1 MPGKSLGLIETVGL
15 AAAVEA
21 ADAALKSANVTLAGC
36 EQTKGNGL
44 ILVKLMGEVSAV
56 NAAVEA
62 GAVAASRMGKLYA
75 HRVIARAAEGIEAM
89 TQITCKSVAPTRPAL
104 PADTGAKTALHD
116 DVTAKAVVPDDIS
129 IQSVL
134 PDDVTAKAVM
144 PDDTSM
150 PVLPDD
156 VTTKAVVPDVTL
168 TQPVSPGDAPVQPGS
183 EAETDPV
190 NNGADINA
198 NEPSSDAISP
208 VQDAVT
214 KGNKSARRSGQR
226 KK

>member
-44 ILVKLMGEVSAV
+44 ILVRLTGEVSAV

-116 DVTAKAVVPDDIS
+116 DVTTKAVVPDDIS
-129 IQSVL
+129 N
-134 PDDVTAKAVM
+134 DVTAKAVM

-150 PVLPDD
+150 LVLPGN

-168 TQPVSPGDAPVQPGS
+168 TQLVSPGDAPVQPRS

>member
-44 ILVKLMGEVSAV
+44 ILVRLTGEVSAV

-89 TQITCKSVAPTRPAL
+89 TQITCKSVAPTRLAL

-129 IQSVL
+129 N
-134 PDDVTAKAVM
+134 DVTAKAVM

-150 PVLPDD
+150 PVLPGN

-168 TQPVSPGDAPVQPGS
+168 TQPVSPGDAPVQPRS

>member
-44 ILVKLMGEVSAV
+44 ILVRLTGEVSAV

-75 HRVIARAAEGIEAM
+75 RRVIARAAEGIEAM

-116 DVTAKAVVPDDIS
+116 DVTAKAV
-129 IQSVL
+129 
-134 PDDVTAKAVM
+134 M

-150 PVLPDD
+150 PVLPGN

-168 TQPVSPGDAPVQPGS
+168 TQPVSPGDAPVQPRS

>member
-44 ILVKLMGEVSAV
+44 ILVRLTGEVSAV

-62 GAVAASRMGKLYA
+62 GAAAASRMGKLYA
-75 HRVIARAAEGIEAM
+75 HRVIARAAEGIGAM

-129 IQSVL
+129 N
-134 PDDVTAKAVM
+134 DVTAKAVM

-150 PVLPDD
+150 PVLPGN

-168 TQPVSPGDAPVQPGS
+168 TQPVSPGDAPVQPRS

>member
-44 ILVKLMGEVSAV
+44 ILVRLTGEVSAV

-116 DVTAKAVVPDDIS
+116 DVTAKAVVPDD
-129 IQSVL
+129 
-134 PDDVTAKAVM
+134 
-144 PDDTSM
+144 TSM
-150 PVLPDD
+150 PVLPGN

-168 TQPVSPGDAPVQPGS
+168 TQPVSPGDAPVQPRS

>member
-44 ILVKLMGEVSAV
+44 ILVRLTGEVSAV

-62 GAVAASRMGKLYA
+62 GAAAASRMGKLYA
-75 HRVIARAAEGIEAM
+75 HRVIARAAEDIEAM

-129 IQSVL
+129 N
-134 PDDVTAKAVM
+134 DVTAKAVM

-150 PVLPDD
+150 PVLPGN

-168 TQPVSPGDAPVQPGS
+168 TQPVSPGDAPVQPRS

>member
-44 ILVKLMGEVSAV
+44 ILVRLTGEVSAV

-62 GAVAASRMGKLYA
+62 GAAAASRMGKLYA

-116 DVTAKAVVPDDIS
+116 DVTAKAVVPD
-129 IQSVL
+129 
-134 PDDVTAKAVM
+134 
-144 PDDTSM
+144 
-150 PVLPDD
+150 
-156 VTTKAVVPDVTL
+156 VTL
-168 TQPVSPGDAPVQPGS
+168 TQLVSPGDAPVQPRS

>member
-44 ILVKLMGEVSAV
+44 ILVRLTGEVSAV
-56 NAAVEA
+56 NAAIEA

-116 DVTAKAVVPDDIS
+116 DVTAKAVVPDDTS
-129 IQSVL
+129 MPVL

-150 PVLPDD
+150 PVLPGN

>member
-129 IQSVL
+129 N
-134 PDDVTAKAVM
+134 DVTAKAVM

-150 PVLPDD
+150 PVLPGN

-168 TQPVSPGDAPVQPGS
+168 TQLVSPGDAPVQPRS

>member
-44 ILVKLMGEVSAV
+44 ILVRLTGEVSAV

-129 IQSVL
+129 N
-134 PDDVTAKAVM
+134 DVTAKAVM

-150 PVLPDD
+150 PVLPGN

-168 TQPVSPGDAPVQPGS
+168 TQPVSPGDAPVQPRS